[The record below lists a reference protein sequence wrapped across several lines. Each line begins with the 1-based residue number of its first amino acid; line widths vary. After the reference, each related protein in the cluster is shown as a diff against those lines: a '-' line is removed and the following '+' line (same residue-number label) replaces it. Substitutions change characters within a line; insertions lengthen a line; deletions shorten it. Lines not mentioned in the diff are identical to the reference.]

1 MVNKRYMRKYDTCV
15 GHEARINKL
24 LLKKPPGIMSASST
38 SSVYEQC
45 ADQPSKAFTER
56 GRKKEGNKRQRKN
69 MKGGRRKE
77 TNSESGARR
86 RIFGDGLRSMGSA
99 RVGYP
104 MHPADGTLHRSE
116 LGQ

>member
-1 MVNKRYMRKYDTCV
+1 MVNKRNMRKCDAHL

-38 SSVYEQC
+38 SSVCEQC
-45 ADQPSKAFTER
+45 TDQPSKAFTKKGGRRR
-56 GRKKEGNKRQRKN
+56 GTKDSENI
-69 MKGGRRKE
+69 KGGRRKE
-77 TNSESGARR
+77 TNSESGARH
-86 RIFGDGLRSMGSA
+86 RIFGDGLRSMGLA
-99 RVGYP
+99 RVNYP

>member
-1 MVNKRYMRKYDTCV
+1 
-15 GHEARINKL
+15 
-24 LLKKPPGIMSASST
+24 
-38 SSVYEQC
+38 
-45 ADQPSKAFTER
+45 
-56 GRKKEGNKRQRKN
+56 

-104 MHPADGTLHRSE
+104 MHLADGTLHQSVPCAKRIRQPTRAEPMEHSTPTKI
-116 LGQ
+116 LRLAPDFVFVSFLCPL

>member
-1 MVNKRYMRKYDTCV
+1 MRKYDTCV

-24 LLKKPPGIMSASST
+24 LLKKPPGITSASSAA
-38 SSVYEQC
+38 SVCEQC

-86 RIFGDGLRSMGSA
+86 RIFGGGLRSMGSA
-99 RVGYP
+99 RVDCS
-104 MHPADGTLHRSE
+104 MHFVDGM
-116 LGQ
+116 LGRPGLDR

>member
-1 MVNKRYMRKYDTCV
+1 MRKYDTCV

-24 LLKKPPGIMSASST
+24 LLKKPPGITSASSA
-38 SSVYEQC
+38 SSVCEQC
-45 ADQPSKAFTER
+45 ADQPSKAFTKR
-56 GRKKEGNKRQRKN
+56 GKKKEGNKIQRKN

-86 RIFGDGLRSMGSA
+86 RIFGDGLRSMGLA

-104 MHPADGTLHRSE
+104 MHPTGGTLHQSG
-116 LGQ
+116 LGQL